1 MNFERSGQREKEK
14 KEDKDARKNLRG
26 QEIAETTEF
35 TEITVNELL
44 SAISETEYPS
54 YIIDAIAKIQAWLLD
69 TVNAPSDK
77 GMDPV
82 TAMFESEGS
91 DMDLERLFTDMESLE
106 EYVDIIPNTK
116 RPHGRPDA
124 VVVSID
130 PPDYESGVR
139 TAIDYAALFNRAN
152 CKRVWV
158 LSDTF
163 AFWDTVHYAAH
174 VNALAEQG
182 VTVRYILITPYG
194 WVEMPLSDS
203 SSSNRSLLWNQA

>member
-14 KEDKDARKNLRG
+14 IDDRKDDRKNLHS
-26 QEIAETTEF
+26 Q
-35 TEITVNELL
+35 EITVTELL

-54 YIIDAIAKIQAWLLD
+54 YIMDAIVKIQTWLFD
-69 TVNAPSDK
+69 TVNAPSDN

-82 TAMFESEGS
+82 TAMFESEGNN
-91 DMDLERLFTDMESLE
+91 MDLERLFADLESIE
-106 EYVDIIPNTK
+106 EYVDVIPNTK
-116 RPHGRPDA
+116 RPQGRADA
-124 VVVSID
+124 IVVSID

-139 TAIDYAALFNRAN
+139 TAIDYVALFNRAN
-152 CKRVWV
+152 GKRVWV

-182 VTVRYILITPYG
+182 VSVRYILITPWG
-194 WVEMPLSDS
+194 WVEIPLGDS
-203 SSSNRSLLWNQA
+203 SSPLSNRSLLWNQA

>member
-1 MNFERSGQREKEK
+1 MNMNFDRSGQREKGKIEGR
-14 KEDKDARKNLRG
+14 KEDRKIIEPG
-26 QEIAETTEF
+26 
-35 TEITVNELL
+35 EITVTELL
-44 SAISETEYPS
+44 TAISETEYPN
-54 YIIDAIAKIQAWLLD
+54 YIIDAIAKIQTWLLD

-82 TAMFESEGS
+82 TAMFESEGD
-91 DMDLERLFTDMESLE
+91 DMDLERLFADLESLE
-106 EYVDIIPNTK
+106 DYVDIIPNTK
-116 RPHGRPDA
+116 RPQGRADA

-139 TAIDYAALFNRAN
+139 TAIDYAALFNRAH

-163 AFWDTVHYAAH
+163 AFWDNIHYTAH

-182 VTVRYILITPYG
+182 ISVRYILISPWG
-194 WVEMPLSDS
+194 WVELPLSDP
-203 SSSNRSLLWNQA
+203 SSSNRSLLWNP